1 MYSRLSDRTTDD
13 KASADLYVPR
23 SQIIDTVEIYH
34 LQQRGRKISLRF
46 LSWVM
51 LKVDI
56 QSGSHDS
63 IVDAR
68 TALQLFEEYQRLE
81 AEGRWDD
88 ELDDIYREGRR
99 LVSF

>member
-1 MYSRLSDRTTDD
+1 
-13 KASADLYVPR
+13 
-23 SQIIDTVEIYH
+23 
-34 LQQRGRKISLRF
+34 LRF
-46 LSWVM
+46 LSWVV

-99 LVSF
+99 LVSFICRAPLAPFVDQRILGRIGKCRYFQRLWMTTPFRKVWTNRE